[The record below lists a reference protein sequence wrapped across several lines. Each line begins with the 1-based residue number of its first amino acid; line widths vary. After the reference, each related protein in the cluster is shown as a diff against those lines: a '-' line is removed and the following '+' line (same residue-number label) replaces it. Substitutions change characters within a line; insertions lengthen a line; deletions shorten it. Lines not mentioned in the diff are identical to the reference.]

1 MTAPGCPVTSDVDWL
16 GQEFLVDP
24 YHRLATLRE
33 ESPVFFDEELGYY
46 VVTRYEDIDRCLID
60 RTTFLAQGAS
70 SPVWPPVEEA
80 QRILTEQGYKRVPDA
95 QQFGSAPPR
104 SRCAKPCSRA
114 CRVPGS
120 QRSNPSC
127 TSTQRSS

>member
-16 GQEFLVDP
+16 GQKFLVDP
-24 YHRLATLRE
+24 YPTLATLRE

-46 VVTRYEDIDRCLID
+46 IVTRYEDIERCLID

-80 QRILTEQGYKRVPDA
+80 QRILTEQGYKRVPTLNNSD
-95 QQFGSAPPR
+95 PPR
-104 SRCAKPCSRA
+104 HGPMRKAVFACMSRA
-114 CRVPGS
+114 AA
-120 QRSNPSC
+120 RSAR
-127 TSTQRSS
+127 TRAA